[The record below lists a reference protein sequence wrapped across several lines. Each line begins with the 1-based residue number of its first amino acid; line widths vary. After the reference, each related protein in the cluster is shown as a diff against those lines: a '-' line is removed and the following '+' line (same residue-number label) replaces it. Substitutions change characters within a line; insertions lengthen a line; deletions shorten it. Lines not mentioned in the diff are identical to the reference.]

1 MRGAVSDLIGEL
13 LDDFKI
19 DEACQLSVEY
29 GCSTLDL
36 VVILVCLNYNHPP
49 EKYWCFTVN

>member
-36 VVILVCLNYNHPP
+36 VVILVCPTYKHATQ
-49 EKYWCFTVN
+49 EI